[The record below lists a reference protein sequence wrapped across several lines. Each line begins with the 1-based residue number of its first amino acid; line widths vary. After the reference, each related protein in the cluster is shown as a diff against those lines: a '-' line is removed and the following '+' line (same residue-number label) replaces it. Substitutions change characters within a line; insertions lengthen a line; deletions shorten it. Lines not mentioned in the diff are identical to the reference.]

1 VGVRLLEVLCYR
13 ERGSRR
19 EVRLLDMLKFV
30 HSTLWKY
37 MFGRQA
43 RDLEQSNTV
52 GGRGWVCVCVCGGG
66 GGAGR
71 GGRQR

>member
-1 VGVRLLEVLCYR
+1 MRLLELLCYR
-13 ERGSRR
+13 ESKAKR
-19 EVRLLDMLKFV
+19 ETRLLNMLRFV

-52 GGRGWVCVCVCGGG
+52 QPPPAPPTPNHRPPAPCFL
-66 GGAGR
+66 
-71 GGRQR
+71 